1 MRTSITAVVSCL
13 VLSGFPLAAGAAGL
27 GKVVVFSALGQPLRA
42 EIEVSATR
50 DELSGM
56 KAQLASPETFKQSG
70 VDYSTTLLGI
80 RFSLEKRANGQS
92 VIKLSSDSP
101 INDPFIDM
109 LLELNWPAGRLVRE
123 YTFLLD
129 PPQMATKAPAP
140 VASATSRPTAVSRQP
155 VAGGT
160 ANPAIDDEVRIKAA
174 ATVRSQTSAAAEA
187 AQRRSAAS
195 SASRSQAPGAD
206 AKDTYEVKRGDTLG
220 KIARQTRPEGVSLEQ
235 MLIGLLRGNQ
245 DAFDGGNMNRLKA
258 GKILAVPEKSVI
270 EAVTTSEAKKVVVAQ
285 AADWNAYRGKL
296 ASAAAQAPVRDTPA
310 TQQASGKIT
319 PKVEDRAASSGEAK
333 DQLKVSKT
341 EAGGAAAGAAAKRS
355 AEDRMASEKALKE
368 ASERQIA
375 LEKNVADLQKL
386 VELKN
391 QNLAE
396 LQKQAAAKA
405 APIEAKPPA
414 PPAPVAVV
422 APPAPPAPAAVVV
435 PPAPPAVPVT
445 PPVVSEPPV
454 PAPVVTPPPVTAVA
468 PQPAAVTP
476 VAPAPAPLPEPAPV
490 AKAKVVPPPPP
501 EPGLIEELLSYP
513 LALAGGALALLLAA
527 YLLIRRRRANADSET
542 PLDLSSSLSLQGSS
556 LTANSVFRSTGGQS
570 VDTSHAPAQ
579 TDFSQAGPGSI
590 DTDEVD
596 PVAEADVYMAY
607 GRDAQAEEIL
617 LEAKQKDPRRYAIH
631 LKLLEI
637 YVNRRNM
644 KQFEALAADL
654 YSETGGNGAD
664 WQKAAA
670 MGAQLD
676 PSNPLFIASAPAL
689 PEAEP
694 NRAVITPPS
703 KSTTPV
709 SAAALAATTV
719 VLATA
724 RDPLP
729 PPAAI
734 ERAGSPGADLTS
746 LDFDL
751 GLGDSPSTLPAT
763 PDAAAEP
770 ERVEP
775 SAMLSTSANAA
786 ALDFDL
792 APARS
797 LPFNNDPFSTDFSSV
812 TGTGPATASSYDFD
826 LAEPAPSM
834 TVDTVIADFDFDVG
848 MAPPATPAT
857 GTQAIGRTIASEET
871 ILGNDDGL
879 QFDVKMT
886 ESTFLGSALPEPS
899 SFDMSSIDLDLK
911 VPDLTI
917 PESDPPQTEAGL
929 GDIGFEKGQIRTAV
943 NPDFAIM
950 QSETLIYPQA
960 GGRLDVDR
968 DQDFQTTQAVTMI
981 NQPFG
986 DAQGPETQFDITP
999 NEEVATKLDLAKA
1012 YEEMADFEGARELLH
1027 EVVKEGD
1034 ATQREAAQA
1043 ILAKIGD

>member
-1 MRTSITAVVSCL
+1 
-13 VLSGFPLAAGAAGL
+13 
-27 GKVVVFSALGQPLRA
+27 
-42 EIEVSATR
+42 
-50 DELSGM
+50 M

-70 VDYSTTLLGI
+70 VDYSTTLLAI
-80 RFSLEKRANGQS
+80 RFRLDKRANGQA
-92 VIKLSSDSP
+92 VIKLTSDSP

-129 PPQMATKAPAP
+129 PPQMAIKAPAP
-140 VASATSRPTAVSRQP
+140 VVSATSRPLVASQP
-155 VAGGT
+155 VPVASQPASAAT
-160 ANPAIDDEVRIKAA
+160 ANRLIDDEVRNKAV
-174 ATVRSQTSAAAEA
+174 ATVRSQTSVSAEA
-187 AQRRSAAS
+187 AQRKAVAP
-195 SASRSQAPGAD
+195 SASRQQAPGAE
-206 AKDTYEVKRGDTLG
+206 AKDTYEVKRGDTLA

-235 MLIGLLRGNQ
+235 MLVGLLRGNQ
-245 DAFDGGNMNRLKA
+245 DAFDGGNMNRLRA
-258 GKILAVPEKSVI
+258 GKILSVPEKSVI
-270 EAVTTSEAKKVVVAQ
+270 EAVTTSEAKQVVVAQ
-285 AADWNAYRGKL
+285 SADWNAYRGKL
-296 ASAAAQAPVRDTPA
+296 AAAAAQAPVRDTPA

-319 PKVEDRAASSGEAK
+319 PKVEDRATPSGEAK

-341 EAGGAAAGAAAKRS
+341 EAGAAAAGAAAKRS
-355 AEDRMASEKALKE
+355 EDDRIASEKALKE
-368 ASERQIA
+368 AGERQAA

-396 LQKQAAAKA
+396 LQKQAAASA
-405 APIEAKPPA
+405 AAAVATPPA

-422 APPAPPAPAAVVV
+422 VPPPAPPAV
-435 PPAPPAVPVT
+435 PVTPPEVPVT

-454 PAPVVTPPPVTAVA
+454 PAPLVTPPPVSAVE
-468 PQPAAVTP
+468 PQPAAAPPAVP
-476 VAPAPAPLPEPAPV
+476 VPPPIPAPALV
-490 AKAKVVPPPPP
+490 VKAKPVPPPP
-501 EPGLIEELLSYP
+501 ESSFIDELLNYP
-513 LALAGGALALLLAA
+513 LALAGGALALLLTG
-527 YLLIRRRRANADSET
+527 YLLIRRRRAIADGET

-637 YVNRRNM
+637 YVNRKNIQ
-644 KQFEALAADL
+644 QFETLATDL
-654 YSETGGNGAD
+654 YGETGGNGAD
-664 WQKAAA
+664 WEKAAA

-676 PSNPLFIASAPAL
+676 PSNPLFKVSAPAPVD
-689 PEAEP
+689 PE
-694 NRAVITPPS
+694 PS
-703 KSTTPV
+703 PVFAAQTTQIQTPV
-709 SAAALAATTV
+709 YTAAVAAPAAALVAA
-719 VLATA
+719 L
-724 RDPLP
+724 DPLP
-729 PPAAI
+729 P
-734 ERAGSPGADLTS
+734 LTLSEDARTPLTNLSS

-751 GLGDSPSTLPAT
+751 GLGDSPSTT
-763 PDAAAEP
+763 PVPSYAAAQP
-770 ERVEP
+770 ERIEP
-775 SAMLSTSANAA
+775 FAMPSTPTSAA

-792 APARS
+792 IPTS
-797 LPFNNDPFSTDFSSV
+797 SDPFSSDSFSSDSFNSAAGV
-812 TGTGPATASSYDFD
+812 EQGTASGYDFD
-826 LAEPAPSM
+826 LAESAPSSS
-834 TVDTVIADFDFDVG
+834 VDTVVADFDFDV
-848 MAPPATPAT
+848 AITPPET
-857 GTQAIGRTIASEET
+857 GTPVISRVTTVEET
-871 ILGNDDGL
+871 IAGVDGSL

-886 ESTFLGSALPEPS
+886 ESTFLGSVMPEPS

-911 VPDLTI
+911 MPDLLI
-917 PESDPPQTEAGL
+917 PESDRPPTEAAPS
-929 GDIGFEKGQIRTAV
+929 DTGFEKGQVRTAV

-950 QSETLIYPQA
+950 QSETLIYPQP
-960 GGRLDVDR
+960 GSRLDGDH
-968 DQDFQTTQAVTMI
+968 DDDFQTAQAETLI

-986 DAQGPETQFDITP
+986 DVQGPETHFDISP

-1034 ATQREAAQA
+1034 EAQREAAQA